1 MSNATKNDIIILIC
15 IIVSHNNV
23 SLLRGGTVFVCK
35 RDGYGFNPS
44 PGGWLDT

>member
-23 SLLRGGTVFVCK
+23 SLLRGGTVFVSAMVMGSIPALV
-35 RDGYGFNPS
+35 D
-44 PGGWLDT
+44 D